1 VKIVIAPQAFKGSLP
16 AIRVARAIEAGV
28 RRAAPAAETVL
39 VPVADG
45 GDGTLEALVASRGG
59 RIVESRV
66 TGPFGE
72 PVTAAWGSLADGRT
86 AVLETA
92 RACGLALIPPE
103 RLDPLRATTY
113 GAGELLRVALAS
125 GHDRFV
131 LGIGGSAT
139 NDGGAGMAQALGARL
154 LDAAGR
160 DLEPGGAALS
170 RLERI
175 DCDDLDPRVARSS
188 FIVASDVTNP
198 LCGPDGASAV
208 YGPQKGATP
217 EQVELLD
224 ASLTRFAEIVRRDL
238 DVEVR
243 DRPGAGAAGGLGAG
257 LVAFLGAELREG
269 ATLVLEEVGL
279 EKELTGADL
288 VITGEGR
295 IDRTTA
301 FDKAP
306 AGVASLARRHSIP
319 VIAIAGALGDGYEA
333 TREVGID
340 AAFSL
345 VDRPMSLAEAVE
357 DSSELLE
364 RIAEEIVRAMLA
376 GRELPG

>member
-1 VKIVIAPQAFKGSLP
+1 VRIVIAPQAFKGSLS

-45 GDGTLEALVASRGG
+45 GDGTLEALVASGGG

-66 TGPFGE
+66 TGPLGE
-72 PVTAAWGSLADGRT
+72 PVMAAWGSLADGRT

-92 RACGLALIPPE
+92 RACGLTLIPPGQ
-103 RLDPLRATTY
+103 LDPLRATTY
-113 GAGELLRVALAS
+113 GVGELLRAALES

-139 NDGGAGMAQALGARL
+139 NDAGAGMAQALGARL

-175 DCDDLDPRVARSS
+175 ECGGLDPRVASS
-188 FIVASDVTNP
+188 SVVVASDVTNP
-198 LCGPDGASAV
+198 ICGPDGASAV
-208 YGPQKGATP
+208 YAPQKGATP
-217 EQVELLD
+217 EQVEQLD
-224 ASLTRFAEIVRRDL
+224 ASLARFAEVVRRDL

-257 LVAFLGAELREG
+257 LVAFLDAELREG

-279 EKELTGADL
+279 EKELAGTDL

-301 FDKAP
+301 FNKAP

-364 RIAEEIVRAMLA
+364 RTAEEIVRAVLA